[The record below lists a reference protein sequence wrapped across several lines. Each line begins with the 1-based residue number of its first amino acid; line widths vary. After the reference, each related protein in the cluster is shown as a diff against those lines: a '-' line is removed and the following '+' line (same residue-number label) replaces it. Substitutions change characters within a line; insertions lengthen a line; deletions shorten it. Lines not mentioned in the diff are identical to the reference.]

1 MCGGSRAASVR
12 KCRLCQ
18 EYPVIVSKVRIVGG
32 THRSRLIEVPDA
44 IGLRPTPDR
53 VRETLFNWLGQ
64 SLDGMD
70 CLDLFAGSGALGFEA
85 ASRGAASVTMVEL
98 APKVMAHLR
107 ATQEK
112 LRFANVKL
120 LAADAL
126 RLASTPAARY
136 DLVMLDPP
144 YRQGW
149 LERLEPL
156 AGGLLKPGARLYLE
170 AEHELESFADL
181 TRIRHGKAGQVHYA
195 LFEKPAAGIS
205 T

>member
-1 MCGGSRAASVR
+1 MPLSTHSQDA
-12 KCRLCQ
+12 
-18 EYPVIVSKVRIVGG
+18 VSKVRIVGG

-64 SLDGMD
+64 ELDGLD

-107 ATQEK
+107 STQEK
-112 LRFANVKL
+112 LRFGNVKL
-120 LAADAL
+120 VAADAL
-126 RLASTPAARY
+126 KLVQSTAFRY
-136 DLVMLDPP
+136 DLVLLDPP

-149 LERLEPL
+149 LERLEP
-156 AGGLLKPGARLYLE
+156 AIPTLLKPGARLYLE
-170 AEHELESFADL
+170 AENPQESFAGL
-181 TRIRHGKAGQVHYA
+181 TRIRQGKAGQVHYA
-195 LFEKPAAGIS
+195 LFEKPAPGIAA
-205 T
+205 

>member
-1 MCGGSRAASVR
+1 MPLSTHSQDA
-12 KCRLCQ
+12 
-18 EYPVIVSKVRIVGG
+18 VSKVRIVGG

-64 SLDGMD
+64 ELDGFN

-120 LAADAL
+120 VAADAL
-126 RLASTPAARY
+126 KLAQSASASTRY
-136 DLVMLDPP
+136 DLVLLDPP

-149 LERLEPL
+149 LERLEPIIPALL
-156 AGGLLKPGARLYLE
+156 APGARLYLE
-170 AEHELESFADL
+170 AENAVESFAGL
-181 TRIRHGKAGQVHYA
+181 TRIRQGKAGQVHYA
-195 LFEKPAAGIS
+195 LFEKPAAGIAA
-205 T
+205 